1 MSDGNGITSQ
11 YGFLF
16 QRYAFIE
23 NVISNA
29 SMNLFFT
36 YEGVDDI
43 DVSNAG
49 AADMLAMAS
58 ASNNRYIQVKSGTVS
73 KDCWSKVIGNWILTD
88 DYQNAAF
95 ILLCENALD
104 FNVNDADIINFVYCY
119 FEEGASKSKK
129 SIARKVN
136 EKIFVDNDEDT
147 IKGVIQELSQRCTI
161 ITHSF
166 DELKEELLKTFADI
180 YCTDIKMYEKAKEMR
195 FERFIEYVVAEI
207 DAAIEKKKK
216 YTITFQ
222 KLMDIVNRVRAEI
235 SDNKYIIET
244 AEIKKRKKKEAE
256 MLMKDGNIREIKQLL
271 LVQNNAAFITGELVK
286 ELLYKDFRDVYVD
299 GGIEISNI
307 EDMAH
312 TNYEDALLELD
323 ATPTPKEVFVKT
335 TRKPIESS
343 ILDNSSIYR
352 NGCYVFLTGD
362 DIDPNLQISWG
373 EDNE

>member
-1 MSDGNGITSQ
+1 MSDGITSQ

-29 SMNLFFT
+29 AMNLFFT

-43 DVSNAG
+43 DVSDAKVV
-49 AADMLAMAS
+49 DMLVMAS

-88 DYQNAAF
+88 DYQNAIF
-95 ILLCENALD
+95 ILLCENELD
-104 FNVNDADIINFVYCY
+104 FNVNDADIIDSVYCY

-136 EKIFVDNDEDT
+136 DKIFVDNDENA
-147 IKGVIQELSQRCTI
+147 IKEIIRELSQRCTI
-161 ITHSF
+161 ITRSF
-166 DELKEELLKTFADI
+166 NELKEELLKTFTDT
-180 YCTDIKMYEKAKEMR
+180 YCTDVKIYEKAKERR
-195 FERFIEYVVAEI
+195 FERFIEYIVAEI

-235 SDNKYIIET
+235 SDNKYTIET
-244 AEIKKRKKKEAE
+244 VELKKRKKKEAD
-256 MLMKDGNIREIKQLL
+256 MLMKDRSIREIKQLL
-271 LVQNNAAFITGELVK
+271 LVQNNSAFVMGELVK
-286 ELLYKDFRDVYVD
+286 ELLYKDFRDVYAD

-312 TNYEDALLELD
+312 TNYEDALLEFD
-323 ATPTPKEVFVKT
+323 EPPTPKEVFLKT

>member
-1 MSDGNGITSQ
+1 MSEGITSQ

-23 NVISNA
+23 TVIRNAAMNV
-29 SMNLFFT
+29 FFT
-36 YEGVDDI
+36 YEGIDDI
-43 DVSNAG
+43 AVSDVKTKE
-49 AADMLAMAS
+49 MLAMAA
-58 ASNNRYIQVKSGTVS
+58 ASNNRYIQVKSGTVNR
-73 KDCWSKVIGNWILTD
+73 DCWSKVIGNWILTD
-88 DYQNAAF
+88 DYQNATF
-95 ILLCENALD
+95 TLLCENELD
-104 FNVNDADIINFVYCY
+104 YNVNDDDIINFVYRY
-119 FEEGASKSKK
+119 FDAGACKSKK
-129 SIARKVN
+129 AIAKKVN
-136 EKIFVDNDEDT
+136 DKIFMDNDENT
-147 IKGVIQELSQRCTI
+147 IKEIIRDLSQRCI
-161 ITHSF
+161 ITTRSF
-166 DELKEELLKTFADI
+166 DEMKEELLKVFTDT
-180 YCTDIKMYEKAKEMR
+180 YCTDVKVYEKAKERR

-222 KLMDIVNRVRAEI
+222 KLMDIVNKVRAEI
-235 SDNKYIIET
+235 SDNKYTVET

-256 MLMKDGNIREIKQLL
+256 DLMNDGSIREIKQLL
-271 LVQNNAAFITGELVK
+271 LVQNNPGFVMGELVK

-312 TNYEDALLELD
+312 TNYEDALLEFD
-323 ATPTPKEVFVKT
+323 KTPTPKEIFLRT

-362 DIDPNLQISWG
+362 NIDPDLQISWG
-373 EDNE
+373 EDDE

>member
-1 MSDGNGITSQ
+1 MSDGITSQ
-11 YGFLF
+11 YGFIF
-16 QRYAFIE
+16 KRYAFIE

-29 SMNLFFT
+29 AMNLFFT

-43 DVSNAG
+43 DVSDAK
-49 AADMLAMAS
+49 AVDMLAMAS

-88 DYQNAAF
+88 DYQNAIF
-95 ILLCENALD
+95 ILLCENELD
-104 FNVNDADIINFVYCY
+104 FNVNDAEIIDFVYCY
-119 FEEGASKSKK
+119 FEKGASKSKK
-129 SIARKVN
+129 SIAKKVN
-136 EKIFVDNDEDT
+136 DKIFEDNDENA
-147 IKGVIQELSQRCTI
+147 IKEIIRELSQRCTI
-161 ITHSF
+161 TNRSF
-166 DELKEELLKTFADI
+166 DELKEELLKTFTDT
-180 YCTDIKMYEKAKEMR
+180 YCTDVKIYEKAKERR
-195 FERFIEYVVAEI
+195 FERFIEYIVAEI

-235 SDNKYIIET
+235 SDNKYTIET
-244 AEIKKRKKKEAE
+244 VEIKKRKKKEAE
-256 MLMKDGNIREIKQLL
+256 MLMRDRSIREIKQLL
-271 LVQNNAAFITGELVK
+271 LVQNNSAFVMGELVK
-286 ELLYKDFRDVYVD
+286 ELLYKDFRDVYAD

-307 EDMAH
+307 EDIAH
-312 TNYEDALLELD
+312 TNYEDALLEFD
-323 ATPTPKEVFVKT
+323 ETPTPKEVFVKT

-362 DIDPNLQISWG
+362 DIDPDLQISWG

>member
-1 MSDGNGITSQ
+1 MSEGITSQ

-23 NVISNA
+23 TVISNA
-29 SMNLFFT
+29 AMNVFFT

-43 DVSNAG
+43 DVS
-49 AADMLAMAS
+49 DVKTMEMLAMAS
-58 ASNNRYIQVKSGTVS
+58 ASNNRYIQVKSGTVNR
-73 KDCWSKVIGNWILTD
+73 DCWSKVIGNWILTD

-95 ILLCENALD
+95 TLLCENELD
-104 FNVNDADIINFVYCY
+104 YNVNDDDIINSVYRY
-119 FEEGASKSKK
+119 FDEGASKSKK
-129 SIARKVN
+129 AIAKKVN
-136 EKIFVDNDEDT
+136 DKIFMDNDENAVKEIIRD
-147 IKGVIQELSQRCTI
+147 LSQRCI
-161 ITHSF
+161 ITIRSF
-166 DELKEELLKTFADI
+166 DEMKEELSKVFTDT
-180 YCTDIKMYEKAKEMR
+180 YCTDVKVYEKAKERR

-207 DAAIEKKKK
+207 DAAIEKKKR

-222 KLMDIVNRVRAEI
+222 KLMDIVNKVRAEI
-235 SDNKYIIET
+235 SDNKYTVET

-256 MLMKDGNIREIKQLL
+256 DLMKDDNIREIKQLL
-271 LVQNNAAFITGELVK
+271 LVQNNPGFVMGELVK

-312 TNYEDALLELD
+312 TNYEDALLEFD
-323 ATPTPKEVFVKT
+323 KTPTPKEIFLQT

-362 DIDPNLQISWG
+362 NIDPDLQISWG
-373 EDNE
+373 EDDE

>member
-1 MSDGNGITSQ
+1 MSDGITSQ

-23 NVISNA
+23 NVISSA
-29 SMNLFFT
+29 AMNLFFT

-43 DVSNAG
+43 DVSDAKVV
-49 AADMLAMAS
+49 DMLVMAS

-88 DYQNAAF
+88 DYQNAIF
-95 ILLCENALD
+95 ILLCENELD
-104 FNVNDADIINFVYCY
+104 FNVNDADIIDSVYCY

-136 EKIFVDNDEDT
+136 DKIFEDNDENA
-147 IKGVIQELSQRCTI
+147 IKEIIRELSQKCTI
-161 ITHSF
+161 TNRSF
-166 DELKEELLKTFADI
+166 DELKGGLLKTFTDT
-180 YCTDIKMYEKAKEMR
+180 YCTDVKIYEKAKERR
-195 FERFIEYVVAEI
+195 FERFIEYIVAEI

-235 SDNKYIIET
+235 SDNKYTIET
-244 AEIKKRKKKEAE
+244 VEIKKRKKKEAE
-256 MLMKDGNIREIKQLL
+256 MLMRDRSIREIKQLL
-271 LVQNNAAFITGELVK
+271 LVQNNSAFVMGELVK
-286 ELLYKDFRDVYVD
+286 ELLYKDFRDVYAD

-307 EDMAH
+307 EDIAH
-312 TNYEDALLELD
+312 TNYEDALLEFD
-323 ATPTPKEVFVKT
+323 ETPTPKEVFVKT

-362 DIDPNLQISWG
+362 DIDPDLQISWG
-373 EDNE
+373 DDNE